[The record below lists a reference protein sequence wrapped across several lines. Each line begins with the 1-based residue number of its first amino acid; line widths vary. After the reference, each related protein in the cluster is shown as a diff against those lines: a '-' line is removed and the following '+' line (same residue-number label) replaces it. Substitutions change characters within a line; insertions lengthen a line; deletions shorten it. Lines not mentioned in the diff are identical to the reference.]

1 VRLWVRSVGSG
12 PTLVV
17 INGGPGASHHAV
29 GRLESLASPSLRV
42 VLYDQ
47 RGMGGST
54 APADG
59 NAYDLDHYVADLD
72 AVREGL
78 ALDKIH
84 VLGHSF
90 GGLVAMAYAAAHPDR
105 LASLTI
111 VSSSAPSWED
121 HKAGQAPFQQRY
133 AKLLAAK
140 KIPAEPPPTVGD
152 DCRAESNAF
161 VPLLLAD
168 PDFFK
173 EPLEEMKITSC
184 SVRVRDAT
192 IKHMPGYDLRPELKA
207 FTAPTLVLIGDADPF
222 GDASAT
228 VKAFEAAHPQYAK
241 LPKCGHFPWVENPDA
256 FRSVVQ
262 EFLARVTQR

>member
-1 VRLWVRSVGSG
+1 MRLWVRSVGAG
-12 PTLVV
+12 PALVIV
-17 INGGPGASHHAV
+17 NGGPGASHHAV
-29 GRLESLASPSLRV
+29 ARLESLASPSLRV

-59 NAYDLDHYVADLD
+59 SAYDLDHYVADLD

-78 ALDKIH
+78 GLATIH

-90 GGLVAMAYAAAHPDR
+90 GGLVAMAYAASHPDR

-111 VSSSAPSWED
+111 ISSSAPSWDD
-121 HKAGQAPFQQRY
+121 HKAGKVPFQQRY
-133 AKLLAAK
+133 VKLLAAK

-152 DCRAESNAF
+152 DCREEANAF
-161 VPLLLAD
+161 VPLLFAD
-168 PDFFK
+168 ADFIK
-173 EPLEEMKITSC
+173 EPLEEMKTTSC

-192 IKHMPGYDLRPELKA
+192 VKLMPGYDLRPKLKA
-207 FTAPTLVLIGDADPF
+207 FTAPTLVVIGDADPF

-228 VKAFEAAHPQYAK
+228 ARAFEGAHPQYAK
-241 LPKCGHFPWVENPDA
+241 LPKCGHFPWVECPDA
-256 FRSVVQ
+256 FRPVVQ